1 MAVQARRVQ
10 IIIACNMIARLT
22 RSEPSV
28 NFSAFDMLTCC
39 CIFLSRYSPYF
50 LPLIKKGRPGGAYAR
65 NIPLC
70 ESHPATISGRPSHSL
85 LNDLGLVWLI
95 VR

>member
-28 NFSAFDMLTCC
+28 NFSAFDMLTCAAFSC
-39 CIFLSRYSPYF
+39 HVTHPTSYHSLKKAAPGGRTPEISRYAKVIPPPYRDGHRILF
-50 LPLIKKGRPGGAYAR
+50 
-65 NIPLC
+65 
-70 ESHPATISGRPSHSL
+70 
-85 LNDLGLVWLI
+85 
-95 VR
+95 

>member
-50 LPLIKKGRPGGAYAR
+50 LPLIKRPPRGGV
-65 NIPLC
+65 
-70 ESHPATISGRPSHSL
+70 RPKYPVMRKSSRHHIGTAIAFSFE
-85 LNDLGLVWLI
+85 
-95 VR
+95 